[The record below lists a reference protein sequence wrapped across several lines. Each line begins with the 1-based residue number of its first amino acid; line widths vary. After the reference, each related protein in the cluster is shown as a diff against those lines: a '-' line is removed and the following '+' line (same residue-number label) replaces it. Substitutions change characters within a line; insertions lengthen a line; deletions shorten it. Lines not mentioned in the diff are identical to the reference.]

1 MWLRLTLAFKVSAG
15 TQAGW
20 AGEGGGWVGVSSQSP
35 AAAHFTYDG
44 VKAQAQETLEWAPGG
59 FSALIPLWTLS
70 ALPLT

>member
-1 MWLRLTLAFKVSAG
+1 MWLRLALAFKVSAG

-20 AGEGGGWVGVSSQSP
+20 AGEGLGVISQSP

-44 VKAQAQETLEWAPGG
+44 VKARETLEWAPGG
-59 FSALIPLWTLS
+59 FPALIPLWPLS